1 MKDVRT
7 GWLACL
13 SIALI
18 ALSGCAD
25 SSASTQSSA
34 PPDSIADSGGDV
46 GSPAVTAVSAPAASS
61 APSSASPSGSSNSNG
76 AAPPSRPVRP
86 PRKVGDLYE
95 ISFDNIKLAMNKG
108 EPFRRELITPQIE
121 ALDGKKV
128 RIRGWINPNS
138 PGAYRPQISNF
149 VFVRDNQECC
159 FGPGAMVYDCIM
171 VQLKPGVTTTYTTLP
186 IAVEGTFRIDVWKDE
201 FTDTV
206 MAIYHLDGEAVIQ

>member
-1 MKDVRT
+1 M
-7 GWLACL
+7 
-13 SIALI
+13 IAL
-18 ALSGCAD
+18 AGCAD
-25 SSASTQSSA
+25 SNASTNSASSTETTA
-34 PPDSIADSGGDV
+34 ASGGGNV
-46 GSPAVTAVSAPAASS
+46 GSPAVTPVSAPAA
-61 APSSASPSGSSNSNG
+61 AQVNG
-76 AAPPSRPVRP
+76 AAQPARPVRP

-95 ISFDNIKLAMNKG
+95 ISFDNIKLAMNKE
-108 EPFRRELITPQIE
+108 EPFRRELITPEIE

-149 VFVRDNQECC
+149 VFVRDNMECC
-159 FGPGAMVYDCIM
+159 FGPGAAVYDCIM
-171 VQLKPGVTTTYTTLP
+171 VELRPGVSTSFTTLP